1 MENIVNVEEVK
12 REFISIYNALVK
24 REGAKA
30 LLEWMEN
37 ADFFEAPASSKFHLD
52 CPGGLCQHSLN
63 VYHNLKRLVDIER
76 QVHPELKITDES
88 VAICGLLHD
97 LCKVNFY
104 KIEMRNV
111 KNQDT
116 GKWESVPYYT
126 TDEKFPMG
134 HGEKSVIIAMQFM
147 KLTGD
152 EMMAINW
159 HMGGFDERVKGG
171 ASKSISAAYE
181 KSPLAVLLQ
190 AADFISSYIDETRG

>member
-1 MENIVNVEEVK
+1 MANVVNVEENK
-12 REFISIYNALVK
+12 KEFINIYNSLIK
-24 REGAKA
+24 REGAQK
-30 LLEWMEN
+30 LLEWMTDS
-37 ADFFEAPASSKFHLD
+37 DFFTAPASSKFHLD
-52 CPGGLCQHSLN
+52 VPGGLCEHSLN
-63 VYHNLKRLVDIER
+63 VYRNLKRIVEMESKI
-76 QVHPELKITDES
+76 HPELKISDES

-111 KNQDT
+111 KNEQ
-116 GKWESVPYYT
+116 GQWEKVPYYT

-134 HGEKSVIIAMQFM
+134 HGEKSVMICMMFM

-152 EMMAINW
+152 EMAAINW

-181 KSPLAVLLQ
+181 KYPIAVLLQ
-190 AADFISSYIDETRG
+190 AADFISSYIDETRD